1 MKLLLDTKPI
11 KEWGIQFENRPVV
24 IAGPCSAETEKQV
37 LDTAFQLKEKGIT
50 IFRAG
55 IWKPRTRPGY
65 FEGVGS
71 KGLAWLKKVKEE
83 TGLLVAT
90 EVASEKHVYEAL
102 KYGIDILWVGA
113 RSTANPFVVQD
124 IADALKGIDIP
135 ILVKNPINP
144 DLELWKGAIERIHAA
159 GISRIGAI
167 HRGFSSYG
175 KTVYRNLP
183 TWQLPI
189 DLKTDFPNIPM
200 INDPSHIAGKRE
212 LLFEIIQKAMDLN
225 FDGLIIESHC
235 DPSCALSDAAQQ
247 VTPNDLDKMLKSI
260 IIRNPNGQS
269 KESYQELK
277 EYRAQIDSFDKMLL
291 NLLEERMEIVK
302 KIGRFKKNN
311 NLTILQSTRWEQ
323 IIEKNLEEGSS
334 RGFSELFIN
343 RLFKAIHQESI
354 EYQTKIM
361 NE

>member
-1 MKLLLDTKPI
+1 MKSLLDTKPI
-11 KEWGIQFENRPVV
+11 KEWGVQFANRPVV

-55 IWKPRTRPGY
+55 IWKPRTRPGF

-83 TGLLVAT
+83 TGMLVTT

-102 KYGIDILWVGA
+102 KYGIDMLWIGA
-113 RSTANPFVVQD
+113 RSTANPFVVQE

-135 ILVKNPINP
+135 VLVKNPVNP
-144 DLELWKGAIERIHAA
+144 DLELWKGAIERIHTA
-159 GISRIGAI
+159 GITRIGAI

-200 INDPSHIAGKRE
+200 INDPSHIGGKRE

-225 FDGLIIESHC
+225 FDGFIIESHC

-247 VTPNDLDKMLKSI
+247 VTPDDLDKMLKSI
-260 IIRNPNGQS
+260 IVRNPNGQS
-269 KESYQELK
+269 QETMHELK

-311 NLTILQSTRWEQ
+311 NITILQSTRWEQ
-323 IIEKNLEEGSS
+323 IIDKNLEEGSS
-334 RGFSELFIN
+334 RGFSERFIN
-343 RLFKAIHQESI
+343 SLFKAIHQESI

>member
-1 MKLLLDTKPI
+1 MKSILNTLPL
-11 KEWGIQFENRPVV
+11 KEWGLPDDSRPLV

-37 LDTAFQLKEKGIT
+37 LETAFQLKENGIT

-83 TGLLVAT
+83 TGMLVAT

-102 KYGIDILWVGA
+102 KFGVDILWIGA

-135 ILVKNPINP
+135 VLVKNPVNP
-144 DLELWKGAIERIHAA
+144 DLELWKGAIERINAA
-159 GISRIGAI
+159 GINRIGAI
-167 HRGFSSYG
+167 HRGFSTFG
-175 KTVYRNLP
+175 TTVYRNLP

-189 DLKTDFPNIPM
+189 DLKTALPSIPI

-212 LLFEIIQKAMDLN
+212 LLFEIAQKAMDMN
-225 FDGLIIESHC
+225 FDGLIVESHI

-247 VTPNDLDKMLKSI
+247 LTPADLDKMLKSI
-260 IIRNPNGQS
+260 VYRNPNGQS
-269 KESYQELK
+269 TETMQELR
-277 EYRAQIDSFDKMLL
+277 EYRAQIDSYDKVLMDV
-291 NLLEERMEIVK
+291 LEERMEIVK
-302 KIGRFKKNN
+302 KIGQFKKDHNI
-311 NLTILQSTRWEQ
+311 TILQSARWEQ

-334 RGFSELFIN
+334 RGFSEKFID

-354 EYQTKIM
+354 AYQTKIM